1 MKLLLPEG
9 VTADCRIRVLD
20 GLGKRNLPL
29 SSSNTQAVLR
39 SSAGVRRLQRQLAES
54 SRSFREVFRNQGLR
68 RIELAWA
75 GSILGT
81 WAYGIAVVVYAFEQ
95 GGATAVGV
103 VGLLRWIAAAIASPF
118 AALLGDR
125 YDRRLVMVCSDLAR
139 VVLIGVA
146 AVCIFVDA
154 PPVVIYAIAALV
166 GVAATA
172 FRPAEAAL
180 VPSLARTPEELTA
193 ANVAAST
200 IESVGIFGGP
210 ALGGILLAVSG

>member
-1 MKLLLPEG
+1 
-9 VTADCRIRVLD
+9 
-20 GLGKRNLPL
+20 
-29 SSSNTQAVLR
+29 
-39 SSAGVRRLQRQLAES
+39 
-54 SRSFREVFRNQGLR
+54 
-68 RIELAWA
+68 
-75 GSILGT
+75 
-81 WAYGIAVVVYAFEQ
+81 
-95 GGATAVGV
+95 
-103 VGLLRWIAAAIASPF
+103 
-118 AALLGDR
+118 
-125 YDRRLVMVCSDLAR
+125 
-139 VVLIGVA
+139 LIGVA

-210 ALGGILLAVSG
+210 ALGGILLAVSGPGLVFLVTAGTVLWSAFLVIGIRPVAEVEEAEREEAVSIVDELLA